1 MKRAFTTREK
11 VLLVILAVLLIL
23 VAYFKLLL
31 EPINANVEELQEKT
45 ASEQDLILE
54 NTARLAKMNAM
65 EKALQAIYD
74 AGDARPLPDYDN
86 AEKLLVELNG
96 ILSTAQDYSL
106 NFGSASP
113 IEGDYIIRRPISMT
127 FRTAN
132 YQGARAIINALHD
145 SDNIN
150 QISDVSMNFET
161 DGLEVSLT
169 IAYFELD
176 H

>member
-11 VLLVILAVLLIL
+11 VLLVILAVLLIV

-31 EPINANVEELQEKT
+31 EPINDSVEEYQAKT

-65 EKALQAIYD
+65 KKELQEIFD
-74 AGDARPLPDYDN
+74 AGDARPLPDFDN
-86 AEKLLVELNG
+86 SEKLLVELNG
-96 ILSTAQDYSL
+96 ILAKAQDYSL
-106 NFGSASP
+106 NFGSAAA

-127 FRTAN
+127 FRTAS
-132 YQGARAIINALHD
+132 YQGARAIIDALHD
-145 SDNIN
+145 SANIN
-150 QISDVSMNFET
+150 QISDVSMTVEK
-161 DGLEVSLT
+161 DGVEVSLT

-176 H
+176 R